1 MTASEGKVVIVGVTG
16 ASGATLA
23 QTALRLLV
31 ADPRVARVH
40 LVVTDAGM
48 RLLDHELGIAAPL
61 ADLPARLV
69 ADQASAVSDKNSPA
83 AQRAAASTIAATGI
97 DAAGIDA
104 TKIEAL
110 PNADVGASIAS
121 GSYPADAMCVIPC
134 SMGMLSSIAAGASTD
149 LVSRAADVSL
159 KEGRRLVLC
168 VRDTPFSRIHI
179 ENMLRA
185 QQAGAVIMPAIPSF
199 YHQPKTIADLVTQYV
214 CRVLAQLGLPQSR
227 QFAWQGQKPGPELEP
242 ELEEDLDQKTDTKT
256 PEVPR
261 KARTA

>member
-40 LVVTDAGM
+40 LVVTDAGL

-69 ADQASAVSDKNSPA
+69 GVTTI
-83 AQRAAASTIAATGI
+83 AASTIAATTL
-97 DAAGIDA
+97 AATGIDA
-104 TKIEAL
+104 TIDPTKIEVH

-121 GSYPADAMCVIPC
+121 GSYPADAMCIIPC

-227 QFAWQGQKPGPELEP
+227 QFAWQGQKPGPSLEQKQD
-242 ELEEDLDQKTDTKT
+242 LEQKEEPQQKTDMKT
-256 PEVPR
+256 PEIPR

>member
-1 MTASEGKVVIVGVTG
+1 MESQRILTASEGKVVIVGVTG

-23 QTALRLLV
+23 QTALRLLA
-31 ADPRVARVH
+31 ADARVARVH
-40 LVVTDAGM
+40 LVVTDAGL
-48 RLLDHELGIAAPL
+48 RLLDHELGIASPL
-61 ADLPARLV
+61 AELPARLV
-69 ADQASAVSDKNSPA
+69 ADKSSAA
-83 AQRAAASTIAATGI
+83 AQSVLAA
-97 DAAGIDA
+97 
-104 TKIEAL
+104 KIEVL
-110 PNADVGASIAS
+110 PNGDVGASIAS

-134 SMGMLSSIAAGASTD
+134 SMGMLSSIAAGASAD
-149 LVSRAADVSL
+149 LLSRAADVAL

-199 YHQPKTIADLVTQYV
+199 YHQPKTIDDLVTQYV

-227 QFAWQGQKPGPELEP
+227 QFAWQGQKPGHPMDQKMDRET
-242 ELEEDLDQKTDTKT
+242 DQKTEQKT
-256 PEVPR
+256 ESKAPEVPR